1 MPGGKKL
8 FVDLDTALDACY
20 TVSMKVG
27 DTVRLVQS
35 PRVDWMT
42 KYLDKT
48 FEVVDFPTK
57 SGVQIKMTGT
67 DPGWFWIVGKDN
79 FVVVGDTPEPA
90 VTAWFLYVVKCND
103 DTLYTGITTDTTR
116 RLHEHNNTAKG
127 AKYTKKRR
135 PVTLLYTVNYT
146 NRSGASQAESK
157 FKKLSRKQKLRT
169 INENR

>member
-1 MPGGKKL
+1 
-8 FVDLDTALDACY
+8 
-20 TVSMKVG
+20 MKVG
-27 DTVRLVQS
+27 DTVKLVVNPS
-35 PRVDWMT
+35 VVWMHR
-42 KYLDKT
+42 YLEAT
-48 FEVVDFPTK
+48 FEVLDFPTAT
-57 SGVQIKMTGT
+57 GVKLKMVGT
-67 DPGWFWIVGKDN
+67 DPDWLWIVGKDN
-79 FVVVGDTPEPA
+79 FVVAEDAPEPA

-103 DTLYTGITTDTTR
+103 DTLYTGITTDITR

-157 FKKLSRKQKLRT
+157 FKKLSRKQKLST